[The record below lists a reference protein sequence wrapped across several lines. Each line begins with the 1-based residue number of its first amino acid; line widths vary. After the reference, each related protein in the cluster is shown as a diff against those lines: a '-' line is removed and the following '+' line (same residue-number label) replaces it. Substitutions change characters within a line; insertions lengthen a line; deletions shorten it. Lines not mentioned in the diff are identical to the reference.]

1 MIYYASMATDSSD
14 VTQQDL
20 SLALEELSPFL
31 KCDRGMHLLQ
41 GQEDIRVY
49 RILPIEKYSDM
60 QALSSLLGISLV
72 DTAPELHSVLQ
83 WGERMYV
90 WDSNIVDLT
99 YSYLSQ
105 LANTNPVS
113 LDTLLNSSN
122 KKLVISPPVSPPYSG
137 ICHIVSVFPNA
148 AVAHGTGWF
157 VSNFLLITSG
167 YMLYSKKYGGV
178 PKEIRI
184 SPGRDG
190 TTFHNGE
197 IVVTD
202 KRCFLFPQN
211 REDTG
216 CIPYVGV
223 LVYGVSSMISS
234 CFKWKTAVLNSDQA
248 NYTLSIAG
256 YTCTGTSARMRLTGV
271 QVETVTADK
280 FYFRYTATDREC
292 GAPVW
297 AILDEP
303 GVFHVVGIQDPATK
317 QLYASATRLTH
328 DLLEE
333 IDHWNLD
340 TDVLSMVSECDYHAA
355 SDRLT
360 KLLLEGSVDLFEAVI
375 AVLSST
381 FDIFK
386 IGYDLIDT
394 RRESKISGTEI
405 VMKYFDK
412 FVADILLTSRDE
424 FSCFHLHRVEDYS
437 RLSLT
442 VLPNRLLGD
451 NLKRCAMFHGVN
463 RPNYAQ
469 GGNIRIRPYFQ
480 NGILLYFHL
489 ERKEDGSRISLSGSL
504 ARVGED
510 EARCARYH
518 QKREVANF
526 SEGGN
531 LLIIPVPGN
540 ETYFNLHRF
549 EDRSKLVLSS
559 DARIGAEQWGCA
571 KFAGKKNHNFS
582 HGGNMFISSFK
593 IIS

>member
-1 MIYYASMATDSSD
+1 MATNSSD

-20 SLALEELSPFL
+20 SLEELSPFL
-31 KCDRGMHLLQ
+31 KCDRGMHSLL
-41 GQEDIRVY
+41 GREDIRVY
-49 RILPIEKYSDM
+49 RILPIEKYSDI
-60 QALSSLLGISLV
+60 QALSTLLGISLG
-72 DTAPELHSVLQ
+72 DTSPELHSVLQ

-99 YSYLSQ
+99 FSYLSQ
-105 LANTNPVS
+105 LSHYDPVS
-113 LDTLLNSSN
+113 LDTVLNSSN
-122 KKLVISPPVSPPYSG
+122 NKLVISPPLSPPYSG

-148 AVAHGTGWF
+148 AVTHSTGWF

-167 YMLYSKKYGGV
+167 FTLYSKKYGGV

-190 TTFHNGE
+190 TTYHYGE

-202 KRCFLFPQN
+202 KRCFLFPKN
-211 REDTG
+211 CEEIGDTR
-216 CIPYVGV
+216 YVGV
-223 LVYGVSSMISS
+223 LVYGMSSELSS
-234 CFKWKTAVLNSDQA
+234 CFKWKTAVLNNDQS

-256 YTCTGTSARMRLTGV
+256 YTCTGVSARMRMTGL
-271 QVETVTADK
+271 QVETITADK
-280 FYFRYTATDREC
+280 FYYRYTATDREW

-303 GVFHVVGIQDPATK
+303 GVFHVVGIQDPATN

-328 DLLEE
+328 KVLEE
-333 IDHWNLD
+333 IDRWTLT
-340 TDVLSMVSECDYHAA
+340 TDVLSLVSECDYHAA
-355 SDRLT
+355 SERLT
-360 KLLLEGSVDLFEAVI
+360 RLHLDGFLDLFEAAI

-394 RRESKISGTEI
+394 RRESSISGSEI

-412 FVADILLTSRDE
+412 FIADILLTSRDE

-489 ERKEDGSRISLSGSL
+489 ERKEDGSRISLSGSVEC
-504 ARVGED
+504 VGEN
-510 EARCARYH
+510 ESRCARYH
-518 QKREVANF
+518 QKREVANYC
-526 SEGGN
+526 EGGN
-531 LLIIPVPGN
+531 LLIIPIIGN

-549 EDRSKLVLSS
+549 EDRSKLVLSN
-559 DARIGAEQWGCA
+559 DVRIGAEQWGCA
-571 KFAGKKNHNFS
+571 KFAGKKNSNFS
-582 HGGNMFISSFK
+582 HGGNMYISSFK
-593 IIS
+593 IIT

>member
-1 MIYYASMATDSSD
+1 MATESSD

-20 SLALEELSPFL
+20 SLEELSPFL
-31 KCDRGMHLLQ
+31 KCDRGMHSLL

-49 RILPIEKYSDM
+49 RILPIEKYSDI
-60 QALSSLLGISLV
+60 QALSALLGISLV

-99 YSYLSQ
+99 FSYLSQ
-105 LANTNPVS
+105 LTPTQPAS
-113 LDTLLNSSN
+113 LDTILKSSN
-122 KKLVISPPVSPPYSG
+122 NKLVISPPVSPPYSG
-137 ICHIVSVFPNA
+137 ICHIASVFPSA
-148 AVAHGTGWF
+148 DVIHGTGWF

-167 YMLYSKKYGGV
+167 FMLYSKRYGGV
-178 PKEIRI
+178 PKEVRI

-202 KRCFLFPQN
+202 KRCFLFPKIC
-211 REDTG
+211 EDMGETR
-216 CIPYVGV
+216 YVGV
-223 LVYGVSSMISS
+223 LVYGMSSKLSS
-234 CFKWKTAVLNSDQA
+234 CFKWKTAVLNSDQT

-256 YTCTGTSARMRLTGV
+256 YTCTGTSARMRMAGV
-271 QVETVTADK
+271 QVETITADK
-280 FYFRYTATDREC
+280 FYYRYTATDREC

-297 AILDEP
+297 AILDESSI
-303 GVFHVVGIQDPATK
+303 FHVVGIQDPATN
-317 QLYASATRLTH
+317 QLYTSATRLTH
-328 DLLEE
+328 DVLEE
-333 IDHWNLD
+333 IDHWNLS
-340 TDVLSMVSECDYHAA
+340 TDVLSLVSECDYHAA
-355 SDRLT
+355 SDKLTRLH
-360 KLLLEGSVDLFEAVI
+360 LEGFLDLFEAVI
-375 AVLSST
+375 AALSST

-386 IGYDLIDT
+386 IGYDLIDS
-394 RRESKISGTEI
+394 RRESSISGTEI

-437 RLSLT
+437 RLSMT

-451 NLKRCAMFHGVN
+451 NLKRCAMFHGPS

-469 GGNIRIRPYFQ
+469 GGNIRIRPCFQ

-504 ARVGED
+504 DCVREND
-510 EARCARYH
+510 SRCARYH
-518 QKREVANF
+518 QKKDVANYC
-526 SEGGN
+526 EGGN

-549 EDRSKLVLSS
+549 EDRSRLVLSG

-571 KFAGKKNHNFS
+571 KFAGKKNPNFS
-582 HGGNMFISSFK
+582 HGGNMYISSFK
-593 IIS
+593 FIT